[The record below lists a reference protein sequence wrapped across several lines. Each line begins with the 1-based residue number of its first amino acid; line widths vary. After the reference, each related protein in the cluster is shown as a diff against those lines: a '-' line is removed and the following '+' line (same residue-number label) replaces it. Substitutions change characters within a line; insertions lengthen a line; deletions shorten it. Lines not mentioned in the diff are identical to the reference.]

1 MVQPSLGAIV
11 SSALLGSI
19 GGFDSASPP
28 NAASQAPVVNL
39 TGIGQYQGFRLLQ
52 SISGSRLP
60 HSVDAWLGID
70 YALQPAGD
78 RRFKPV
84 EQPPERFDGIRAA
97 TSFGPICTQDKT
109 YEYRDEQSESCL
121 NFNVYRPT
129 GVPMTQKLPTLV
141 WIHGGAF
148 SLYSGRTMDGG
159 SFVASSEQPVMVI
172 TFNYRLNSLGFL
184 PSSLFE
190 RLGLL
195 NLGLRDQHFFLQ
207 FLQTH
212 LHSFGGDPDQV
223 TLGGLSAGSHSA
235 AFEYFHNYGQ
245 DEGAPLFA
253 RVLLQSGAITARA
266 FPDITYP
273 RYESD
278 FKRLMHHVGCNLDDG
293 DEAQIRCLRDAPIDE
308 IEQVSSKIYA
318 EAESN
323 LNWPWQPVVGGP
335 RLERPGSQGYRDGT
349 FHQVPIITTH
359 TTDEGKYYTP
369 GHLETND
376 DFIRFWQNLCPYL
389 NVTDLAILNEL
400 YPDPVAHPDS
410 TWAQSP
416 NSTQYNRVS
425 GSWSDMAYICP
436 SRETASTTS
445 NKGVATWRL
454 RFNTPGH
461 PLEAHGWRG
470 IPHASDAAYIWN
482 EPTVPFPEVARTYH
496 AYMASFVA
504 AGDPNKFRLEGSP
517 EWPQYKAS
525 DRLNG
530 RCPQQLAVHPVQQPK
545 MAKKIPASEVRKHS
559 SSDSCWIVVDGHV
572 YDMTSFAPTHP
583 GGAQI
588 IYRYAGKDATDQ
600 YNAVHA
606 PSLIS
611 KTLDSDDHV
620 GRLDETW
627 APTDWKPSRCQS
639 PAKLAGRR
647 YPLSSIISLHDFE
660 ASAKSSF
667 SQKSWAYVN
676 SASNDCI
683 TRDANIEMLKRIW
696 FRPAV
701 MRNVG
706 TVNTGT
712 SLFGC
717 SLDIPVYISAV
728 GAVRA
733 AGPEGELAF
742 ARGAASS
749 GIVHCISTSA
759 SYPLQEILDA
769 TPKHAWF
776 QLYVNKDRQKTEQL
790 LQLLQKSGKIKALFV
805 TVDLAIVS
813 KREEDERAGQG
824 PIDGLGAPDSKGA
837 GLARQSGAFID
848 PELSWED
855 IPWIRKFS
863 NLPII
868 VKGIQRWEDAQMAI
882 QHGCSGIVVSNHGGR
897 AADTAQPAIIT
908 LLELHKNLPKAFDQ
922 LSVLI
927 DGGFR
932 RGSDVVKAIC
942 LGASAVGL
950 GRSFM
955 YSVNY
960 GEAGVVHAT
969 RLLREEIEM
978 AMRLCG
984 MTTLMADA
992 SPRFLNTK
1000 LVDGYVA
1007 DREHEYL
1014 REPRRIRS
1022 NM

>member
-39 TGIGQYQGFRLLQ
+39 TGIGQYQGFRLLE
-52 SISGSRLP
+52 STSGSKLP

-78 RRFKPV
+78 GRFKPV
-84 EQPPERFDGIRAA
+84 EQPPERFDGIRDA

-159 SFVASSEQPVMVI
+159 SFVASSEQPVM
-172 TFNYRLNSLGFL
+172 
-184 PSSLFE
+184 
-190 RLGLL
+190 
-195 NLGLRDQHFFLQ
+195 
-207 FLQTH
+207 TH

-278 FKRLMHHVGCNLDDG
+278 FKRLMHHIGCNLDDG

-308 IEQVSSKIYA
+308 IEQVSSKMYA

-376 DFIRFWQNLCPYL
+376 DFIRFWQNLSPYL

-504 AGDPNKFRLEGSP
+504 AGDLNKFRLEGSP
-517 EWPQYKAS
+517 EWPHLWNVLGDLVQA
-525 DRLNG
+525 
-530 RCPQQLAVHPVQQPK
+530 QQPK

-611 KTLDSDDHV
+611 KTLDSDHHV
-620 GRLDETW
+620 GRLDETS
-627 APTDWKPSRCQS
+627 APTDWKPSRSQS
-639 PAKLAGRR
+639 PAQLAGRR
-647 YPLSSIISLHDFE
+647 YPLSSIISLYDFE

-728 GAVRA
+728 GTVRT
-733 AGPEGELAF
+733 AGPEGEVAF

-776 QLYVNKDRQKTEQL
+776 QLYVNKDRHKTEQL
-790 LQLLQKSGKIKALFV
+790 LQLLEKSGKIKALFV

-813 KREEDERAGQG
+813 KREEDERASQG
-824 PIDGLGAPDSKGA
+824 PLDGLGAPDCKGA

-848 PELSWED
+848 AELSWED

-868 VKGIQRWEDAQMAI
+868 VKGIQIWEDAQMAI

-960 GEAGVVHAT
+960 GEAGVVHAA
-969 RLLREEIEM
+969 RLLREEIET

>member
-19 GGFDSASPP
+19 GGFDSGSSPDI
-28 NAASQAPVVNL
+28 AGQAPVVNL
-39 TGIGQYQGFRLLQ
+39 TGIGQYQGFRLFE
-52 SISGSRLP
+52 SISGFKLP

-84 EQPPERFDGIRAA
+84 EHPPEGFDGIRDA
-97 TSFGPICTQDKT
+97 TSFGPICTQDKA
-109 YEYRDEQSESCL
+109 YEYKDEQSESCL
-121 NFNVYRPT
+121 NFNVYRPA
-129 GVPMTQKLPTLV
+129 GIPMTQRLPTLV

-148 SLYSGRTMDGG
+148 SLYSGRAMDGG

-184 PSSLFE
+184 PSSLFK

-235 AFEYFHNYGQ
+235 AFEYFHNYGEDQ
-245 DEGAPLFA
+245 GAPLFA

-266 FPDITYP
+266 FPDVTYP

-278 FKRLMHHVGCNLDDG
+278 FERLMHHVGCNLDDG
-293 DEAQIRCLRDAPIDE
+293 DEAQISCLRDAPIDE
-308 IEQVSSKIYA
+308 IEQISSKIYA

-335 RLERPGSQGYRDGT
+335 RLERPGSQCYRDGN
-349 FHQVPIITTH
+349 FHELAIITTH

-376 DFIRFWQNLCPYL
+376 DFIRFWQNLSPYL

-436 SRETASTTS
+436 SRETASRTS

-504 AGDPNKFRLEGSP
+504 AGDPNKFRLDGSP

-525 DRLNG
+525 DRFSG
-530 RCPQQLAVHPVQQPK
+530 RCPEQLAARWHARTENNLHSTLHKFKKRK
-545 MAKKIPASEVRKHS
+545 MSKKIPVSEVRKHS

-611 KTLDSDDHV
+611 KTLDSDHQV
-620 GRLDETW
+620 GRLDETS
-627 APTDWKPSRCQS
+627 APTDWESSRSES
-639 PAKLAGRR
+639 PAELAGAR
-647 YPLSSIISLHDFE
+647 YPLSSIISLADFE
-660 ASAKSSF
+660 ASARSSF
-667 SQKSWAYVN
+667 SQKSWA
-676 SASNDCI
+676 
-683 TRDANIEMLKRIW
+683 
-696 FRPAV
+696 
-701 MRNVG
+701 
-706 TVNTGT
+706 
-712 SLFGC
+712 
-717 SLDIPVYISAV
+717 LDIPVYISAV
-728 GAVRA
+728 GTVRA
-733 AGPEGELAF
+733 ACPEGELAF

-749 GIVHCISTSA
+749 GIVHCISTPA
-759 SYPLQEILDA
+759 SYPHEEIFDA

-776 QLYVNKDRQKTEQL
+776 QLYVNKDRRKTEQL

-813 KREEDERAGQG
+813 KREEDERANQG
-824 PIDGLGAPDSKGA
+824 PIDNKGA
-837 GLARQSGAFID
+837 GLARQSAAFID
-848 PELSWED
+848 PQLTWED

-908 LLELHKNLPKAFDQ
+908 LLELHKNLPGAFDQ
-922 LSVLI
+922 LTVLI

-969 RLLREEIEM
+969 SLLREEIET

-984 MTTLMADA
+984 MTNLMANA

-1014 REPRRIRS
+1014 REPRRIIS
-1022 NM
+1022 KM

>member
-19 GGFDSASPP
+19 GGFDSASAPDV
-28 NAASQAPVVNL
+28 AGQAPVVNL
-39 TGIGQYQGFRLLQ
+39 TGIGQYQGIRLFE
-52 SISGSRLP
+52 SISGSKLP

-78 RRFKPV
+78 GRFKPV
-84 EQPPERFDGIRAA
+84 EQPPEQFDGIRDAA
-97 TSFGPICTQDKT
+97 SFGPICTQDKT
-109 YEYRDEQSESCL
+109 YEYKDQQSESCL
-121 NFNVYRPT
+121 NFNVYRPA
-129 GVPMTQKLPTLV
+129 GIPMTQRLPTLV

-159 SFVASSEQPVMVI
+159 SFVASSEQPVMVV

-212 LHSFGGDPDQV
+212 LHSFGGDPDQI

-235 AFEYFHNYGQ
+235 AFEYFHNYGK
-245 DEGAPLFA
+245 DEDAPLFA

-278 FKRLMHHVGCNLDDG
+278 FKRLMHHIGCSIDES

-376 DFIRFWQNLCPYL
+376 DFIRFWQNLSPNL

-436 SRETASTTS
+436 SRATASTTS

-461 PLEAHGWRG
+461 ALEAHGWRG

-482 EPTVPFPEVARTYH
+482 EPTVPFPEVARMYH

-504 AGDPNKFRLEGSP
+504 AGDPNKFRLQGSP

-530 RCPQQLAVHPVQQPK
+530 GCCPKQLAK
-545 MAKKIPASEVRKHS
+545 MAKEIPVSEVRKHS

-611 KTLDSDDHV
+611 KTLDSDHHV
-620 GRLDETW
+620 GRLDETSTPKDW
-627 APTDWKPSRCQS
+627 ASSKSER
-639 PAKLAGRR
+639 PAESAGAR
-647 YPLSSIISLHDFE
+647 YPLSSIINLYDFE

-667 SQKSWAYVN
+667 SPKSWAYVN

-701 MRNVG
+701 MRNVAS
-706 TVNTGT
+706 VNTGT

-717 SLDIPVYISAV
+717 NLDIPVYISAV
-728 GAVRA
+728 GTVRA
-733 AGPEGELAF
+733 AHPKGELAF

-759 SYPLQEILDA
+759 SYPREEILDA

-776 QLYVNKDRQKTEQL
+776 QLYVDKDRRKTEQL

-805 TVDLAIVS
+805 TVDLAVVS
-813 KREEDERAGQG
+813 KREEDERANQG
-824 PIDGLGAPDSKGA
+824 PIDGLGVPDNKGA
-837 GLARQSGAFID
+837 GLVRQSAAFID
-848 PELSWED
+848 PELSWAD

-882 QHGCSGIVVSNHGGR
+882 QHGCNGIVVSNHGGR

-908 LLELHKNLPKAFDQ
+908 LLELHKNLPEAFDK
-922 LSVLI
+922 LTVLI
-927 DGGFR
+927 DGGYR
-932 RGSDVVKAIC
+932 RGSDIVKAIC

-960 GEAGVVHAT
+960 GEAGVAHAT
-969 RLLREEIEM
+969 SLLREEIET

-984 MTTLMADA
+984 MTNLMAEA

-1014 REPRRIRS
+1014 REPKRVIS
-1022 NM
+1022 KM